1 MRSQTSSMAPRVHF
15 YHVNSSVLSLG
26 WQISPHSQIIHA
38 VQFGFLAKP
47 QGRDYNRL
55 FVI

>member
-1 MRSQTSSMAPRVHF
+1 MRSQTSSMAPSVHF

-26 WQISPHSQIIHA
+26 WQISPHSQIIQA